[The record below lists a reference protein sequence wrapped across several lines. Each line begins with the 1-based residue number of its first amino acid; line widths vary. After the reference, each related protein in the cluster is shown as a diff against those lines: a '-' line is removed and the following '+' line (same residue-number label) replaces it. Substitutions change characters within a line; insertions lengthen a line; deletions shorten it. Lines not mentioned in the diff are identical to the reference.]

1 MTAFARPGLTAIGVI
16 LATCVA
22 LALAMFATQFTTAAQ
37 TDMVAQMERYS
48 QQLND
53 LNRFGNSLTVPDVEL
68 RAQASIQRPG
78 FPQRFAQ
85 IMAQLDA
92 SAAAVT
98 RNYPDGDAL
107 RGQFTRGYADLR
119 GKYDNA
125 LRSVGDDVT
134 SARRNDYFVIH
145 SDAIAQSAQSL
156 NTVVSQLLSDDLRR
170 MLFVGRSLSASAS
183 TIAMIWMLT
192 GAVILGIV
200 GFSALMVYRNAR
212 AVGQLAASLPGMEAP
227 GEPAQREARE
237 GRRASDLAKVQTAR
251 PVVNDGAVLLSA
263 IDRAI
268 PQALSQGLKT
278 GVMHLSIMDIADL
291 RARHSEAE
299 IEAVQNAVGASVS
312 AALRF
317 SDVVAKLGEGEFG
330 ILVEEIR
337 QRGDFPIIE
346 QRIRRAITFA
356 KMRLPQFG
364 ENDIQLRMG
373 TAMYPID
380 GYNGE
385 DLLLSARTA
394 VSMQQAEQK
403 PAEQKPATQRP
414 VEPKQVEETPA
425 TPSPAAR
432 PSSEN
437 QPLDV

>member
-1 MTAFARPGLTAIGVI
+1 MSAFARPGLTAIGVI

-48 QQLND
+48 QQLSD
-53 LNRFGNSLTVPDVEL
+53 LNRFGDSLTVPDVEL

-85 IMAQLDA
+85 TMTQLDA
-92 SAAAVT
+92 LAAAVT
-98 RNYPDGDAL
+98 RNYSDGDAL
-107 RGQFTRGYADLR
+107 RGQFTRSYADLR
-119 GKYDNA
+119 SKYDTA
-125 LRSVGDDVT
+125 LRSIGDEVAA
-134 SARRNDYFVIH
+134 ARRNDYFVIH

-156 NTVVSQLLSDDLRR
+156 NMVVSQLLSDDLRR
-170 MLFVGRSLSASAS
+170 MLFIGRSLSASAS
-183 TIAMIWMLT
+183 TIATIWMLA
-192 GAVILGIV
+192 GAAILGLV
-200 GFSALMVYRNAR
+200 VFYALMVYRNSR
-212 AVGQLAASLPGMEAP
+212 TVGMLASLPGMEAS
-227 GEPAQREARE
+227 GATAQREVRE
-237 GRRASDLAKVQTAR
+237 GRRASDLAKVQAAR
-251 PVVNDGAVLLSA
+251 PVVNDGAVLLNA
-263 IDRAI
+263 IDHAI
-268 PQALSQGLKT
+268 PQALAQQLKT
-278 GVMHLSIMDIADL
+278 GVMHLSIMDIGDL
-291 RARHSEAE
+291 RARHSDAE

-330 ILVEEIR
+330 ILVAEIR
-337 QRGDFPIIE
+337 NRADFPIIE

-364 ENDIQLRMG
+364 ENDIQLRIG

-385 DLLLSARTA
+385 DLLLSARAA

-403 PAEQKPATQRP
+403 LTVQTPAQPKQAEQKPATPPRAEQ
-414 VEPKQVEETPA
+414 A
-425 TPSPAAR
+425 
-432 PSSEN
+432 SSEN

>member
-1 MTAFARPGLTAIGVI
+1 MTAFARPGLTALSVI
-16 LATCVA
+16 LATCVT
-22 LALAMFATQFTTAAQ
+22 LALATFATRFTTAAQ

-48 QQLND
+48 QQLSD
-53 LNRFGNSLTVPDVEL
+53 LNRFGDSLTVPDVEL

-85 IMAQLDA
+85 TMAQLDA

-98 RNYPDGDAL
+98 RNYPEGDAL

-125 LRSVGDDVT
+125 LRSIGDDVAP
-134 SARRNDYFVIH
+134 ARRNDYFVIH

-183 TIAMIWMLT
+183 TIATIWMLA
-192 GAVILGIV
+192 GAAILGIV
-200 GFSALMVYRNAR
+200 GFYALMVYRNAR
-212 AVGQLAASLPGMEAP
+212 AVGKLAASLPGIEAAA
-227 GEPAQREARE
+227 EPAQREVRE
-237 GRRASDLAKVQTAR
+237 GRRASDLAKVQPAR
-251 PVVNDGAVLLSA
+251 PVVNDGAVLVSA

-268 PQALSQGLKT
+268 PQALAQELKT
-278 GVMHLSIMDIADL
+278 GVLHLSIMDIADL
-291 RARHSEAE
+291 RARCSDVE
-299 IEAVQNAVGASVS
+299 IEALQNAVGASVS

-317 SDVVAKLGEGEFG
+317 SDMVAKLGEGEFG

-364 ENDIQLRMG
+364 ENDIQLRIG

-380 GYNGE
+380 GYTGE

-394 VSMQQAEQK
+394 ASMQQAEPKQIAQAQVQPK
-403 PAEQKPATQRP
+403 LA
-414 VEPKQVEETPA
+414 EPKQGG
-425 TPSPAAR
+425 AAR
-432 PSSEN
+432 PASEN
-437 QPLDV
+437 EPLDV

>member
-1 MTAFARPGLTAIGVI
+1 MTAFARPGLTAIGVV
-16 LATCVA
+16 LATCAA

-48 QQLND
+48 QQLSD
-53 LNRFGNSLTVPDVEL
+53 LNRFGDSLTVPDIEL
-68 RAQASIQRPG
+68 RAQAAIPRAA
-78 FPQRFAQ
+78 FAQRFAQ
-85 IMAQLDA
+85 TMAQLDA

-107 RGQFTRGYADLR
+107 RTQFTRGYADLR
-119 GKYDNA
+119 GRYDNA
-125 LRSVGDDVT
+125 LRSIGDDVT
-134 SARRNDYFVIH
+134 AARRNDYFVIH

-170 MLFVGRSLSASAS
+170 MLFVGRSVSASAS
-183 TIAMIWMLT
+183 TIATIWMLT
-192 GAVILGIV
+192 GAAILGLV
-200 GFSALMVYRNAR
+200 GFYALMTYRNAR
-212 AVGQLAASLPGMEAP
+212 SVGRFAESVGAALGMEAS
-227 GEPAQREARE
+227 GEPVQREVRE
-237 GRRASDLAKVQTAR
+237 GRRASDLAKVQVAR

-263 IDRAI
+263 IDQAI
-268 PQALSQGLKT
+268 PQALAQELKT
-278 GVMHLSIMDIADL
+278 GVLHLSIMDIADL
-291 RARHSEAE
+291 RIRHSDAE
-299 IEAVQNAVGASVS
+299 IEAVHNAVGASVS

-330 ILVEEIR
+330 ILVAEIR
-337 QRGDFPIIE
+337 NRADFPIIE

-364 ENDIQLRMG
+364 ENHIQLRIG

-380 GYNGE
+380 GYTGE
-385 DLLLSARTA
+385 DLLLSARAA
-394 VSMQQAEQK
+394 VSVQAQQQ
-403 PAEQKPATQRP
+403 QP
-414 VEPKQVEETPA
+414 VEQKQVEQKRAEPKPA
-425 TPSPAAR
+425 LPPQRTVR

>member
-1 MTAFARPGLTAIGVI
+1 MTAFARPGLTAIGVV
-16 LATCVA
+16 LATCAA

-48 QQLND
+48 QQLSD
-53 LNRFGNSLTVPDVEL
+53 LNRFGDSLTVPDIEL
-68 RAQASIQRPG
+68 RAQAAIPRAA
-78 FPQRFAQ
+78 FAQ
-85 IMAQLDA
+85 HFAQTMAQLDA

-119 GKYDNA
+119 GRYDNA
-125 LRSVGDDVT
+125 LRSIGDDVT
-134 SARRNDYFVIH
+134 AARRNDYFVIH

-170 MLFVGRSLSASAS
+170 MLFVGRSVSTSAS
-183 TIAMIWMLT
+183 TIATIWMLT
-192 GAVILGIV
+192 GAAILGLV
-200 GFSALMVYRNAR
+200 GFYALMTYRNAR
-212 AVGQLAASLPGMEAP
+212 TVGRPAEAVGAGMEASA
-227 GEPAQREARE
+227 EPAQREVRE
-237 GRRASDLAKVQTAR
+237 GRRASDLAKVQVAR
-251 PVVNDGAVLLSA
+251 PVVNDGAVLVSA
-263 IDRAI
+263 IDQAI
-268 PQALSQGLKT
+268 PQALAQELKT
-278 GVMHLSIMDIADL
+278 GVLHLSIMDIADL
-291 RARHSEAE
+291 RIRHSDAE
-299 IEAVQNAVGASVS
+299 IEAVHNAVGASVS

-330 ILVEEIR
+330 ILVTEIR
-337 QRGDFPIIE
+337 NRADFPIIE

-364 ENDIQLRMG
+364 ENHIQLRIG

-380 GYNGE
+380 GYTGE
-385 DLLLSARTA
+385 DLLLSARAA
-394 VSMQQAEQK
+394 VSMQAQQQ
-403 PAEQKPATQRP
+403 PAEQKQVEQKLA
-414 VEPKQVEETPA
+414 EPKPA
-425 TPSPAAR
+425 TPPQRTVR

>member
-48 QQLND
+48 QQLSD
-53 LNRFGNSLTVPDVEL
+53 LNRFGDSLTVPDVEL

-85 IMAQLDA
+85 TMAQLDA

-107 RGQFTRGYADLR
+107 RGQFVRGYADLR

-125 LRSVGDDVT
+125 LRSIGDDVAT
-134 SARRNDYFVIH
+134 TRRNDYFVIH
-145 SDAIAQSAQSL
+145 SEAIAQSAQSL
-156 NTVVSQLLSDDLRR
+156 NTVVAQLLSDDLRR

-183 TIAMIWMLT
+183 TIATIWMLT

-200 GFSALMVYRNAR
+200 GFYALMVYRNAR
-212 AVGQLAASLPGMEAP
+212 AIGQLAAALPGMEVTGA
-227 GEPAQREARE
+227 PAQREVRE
-237 GRRASDLAKVQTAR
+237 GRRASDLAKVQPAR
-251 PVVNDGAVLLSA
+251 PVINDGAVLLGA
-263 IDRAI
+263 IDQAI
-268 PQALSQGLKT
+268 PVALVQELKT
-278 GVMHLSIMDIADL
+278 GVMHASIMDIADL
-291 RARHSEAE
+291 RTRHSEAE
-299 IEAVQNAVGASVS
+299 IEAVQNAVGSSIS

-317 SDVVAKLGEGEFG
+317 SDVVAKLSEGEFG
-330 ILVEEIR
+330 ILVAEIR
-337 QRGDFPIIE
+337 NRGDFPIIE
-346 QRIRRAITFA
+346 QRIRRAVTFA

-364 ENDIQLRMG
+364 ENDIQLRIG

-380 GYNGE
+380 GYTGE
-385 DLLLSARTA
+385 DLLLSARAA
-394 VSMQQAEQK
+394 VSMQQQAEQKSAEQK
-403 PAEQKPATQRP
+403 PAQPQVQPAS
-414 VEPKQVEETPA
+414 A
-425 TPSPAAR
+425 
-432 PSSEN
+432 N